1 MSSKKQRSKEM
12 TTKTNNETPEAL
24 SHIKRAHGIYF
35 TSKVLLGWIIKLY
48 FNFRSKVYR
57 PKNKSFILISNHT
70 TMFDPFFEA
79 LSFKPYLRFVTS
91 DHLLRMGAWG
101 KFIKF
106 CVNPIPKRRGADSE
120 KTMEMMAESVR
131 NGVSVCIHAEG
142 YCSIN
147 GETGFVFA
155 AHRSACQGQR
165 CRPYHVPHRRRLFQG
180 PEMGKALAPRQNAR
194 QRGPRI
200 HARGASKNVR

>member
-1 MSSKKQRSKEM
+1 
-12 TTKTNNETPEAL
+12 
-24 SHIKRAHGIYF
+24 
-35 TSKVLLGWIIKLY
+35 
-48 FNFRSKVYR
+48 
-57 PKNKSFILISNHT
+57 
-70 TMFDPFFEA
+70 MFDPFFEA
-79 LSFKPYLRFVTS
+79 LSFKPYLRFS
-91 DHLLRMGAWG
+91 ENYDHLLRMGAWG

-147 GETGFVFA
+147 GETGFVSP
-155 AHRSACQGQR
+155 RTGQLVKDSGAGLITFR
-165 CRPYHVPHRRRLFQG
+165 TVGWLFQG